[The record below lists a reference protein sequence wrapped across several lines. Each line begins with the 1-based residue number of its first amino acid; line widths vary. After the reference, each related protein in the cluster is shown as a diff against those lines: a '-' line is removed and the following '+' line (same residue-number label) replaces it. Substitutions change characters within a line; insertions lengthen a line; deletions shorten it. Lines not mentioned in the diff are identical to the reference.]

1 MGQHTASVTIDAS
14 GQVHLC
20 LSLWD
25 TGTGAHTIM
34 RHMVAETLTLPTQL
48 ALRAV
53 VAELLEGPLE
63 SLQLSQGRFV
73 MPGNPATH
81 PLRDGGRG
89 ATLSTTGGA
98 IRGAMSV
105 TSTPPHVTAF
115 CALATEVEVNP
126 DTGQVTV
133 TKVVTAHDSARSCI
147 P

>member
-1 MGQHTASVTIDAS
+1 
-14 GQVHLC
+14 
-20 LSLWD
+20 
-25 TGTGAHTIM
+25 
-34 RHMVAETLTLPTQL
+34 MVAETLTLPTQL

-73 MPGNPATH
+73 MPGNP
-81 PLRDGGRG
+81 PR
-89 ATLSTTGGA
+89 TLS
-98 IRGAMSV
+98 V
-105 TSTPPHVTAF
+105 F

-133 TKVVTAHDSARSCI
+133 TKVVTAHDSTRSCI